1 MEQRRNDATT
11 NDRGKTV
18 KLSSAQTKALQTIAD
33 NPGKVANNW
42 ERTADLLTIRLTTG
56 QALANAGLI
65 DGVQNDRFMTHTY
78 PTGHMISVQLVTW
91 ELTDAGRE
99 YLGM

>member
-1 MEQRRNDATT
+1 M
-11 NDRGKTV
+11 KTMK
-18 KLSSAQTKALQTIAD
+18 KLTKAQETALRTIAE

-42 ERTADLLTIRLTTG
+42 NLTSDDLLYIRVTTG

-65 DGVQNDRFMTHTY
+65 DAVETDQVRTHTLK
-78 PTGHMISVQLVTW
+78 TGYTFSVRLTMW
-91 ELTDAGRE
+91 ELTDKGRE